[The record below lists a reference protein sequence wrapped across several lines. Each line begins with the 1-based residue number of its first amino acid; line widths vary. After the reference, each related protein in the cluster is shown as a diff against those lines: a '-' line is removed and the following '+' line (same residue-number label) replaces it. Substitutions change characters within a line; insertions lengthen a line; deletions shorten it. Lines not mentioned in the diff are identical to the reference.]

1 MHPTLS
7 RKHCQAC
14 GLGLVAP
21 SSFLLIK
28 IILNWLMD
36 ARSSKQSAAAQLT
49 NKRPV
54 VRTATWRN
62 RMSFD
67 KHCFE
72 PYTHFVVRVTLI
84 PGLARF
90 MIHGPSRIC
99 WRCIHLLDQGSVAAA
114 KGRCEQHL
122 VLQLQVVPKK
132 SVLKVSLVVHV

>member
-1 MHPTLS
+1 
-7 RKHCQAC
+7 
-14 GLGLVAP
+14 
-21 SSFLLIK
+21 
-28 IILNWLMD
+28 MD

-84 PGLARF
+84 PGPLDAVQQITPAFRE
-90 MIHGPSRIC
+90 IPR
-99 WRCIHLLDQGSVAAA
+99 DQGSVAVA

-132 SVLKVSLVVHV
+132 SVLKVSPICRF